1 MDERLLQAQVIVFDI
16 GNVLLRF
23 QPEKA
28 CLLLPEE
35 IRADVQHAMFD
46 SDGGLSRWAEFDLG
60 IIPNEEIA
68 KDIALSSGHPGCE
81 GQVLSM
87 LEEFPKTMEIMPLAH
102 LIGDL
107 KKMGKRI
114 YALTNYPEPS
124 ITRTVERF
132 PFFWEMDGMVVSA
145 REKMAKPDPRFFR
158 LLLDRYHI
166 NPRDALFIDDRPE
179 NVHAAEEL
187 GIKGWLYTGC

>member
-1 MDERLLQAQVIVFDI
+1 
-16 GNVLLRF
+16 
-23 QPEKA
+23 
-28 CLLLPEE
+28 
-35 IRADVQHAMFD
+35 
-46 SDGGLSRWAEFDLG
+46 
-60 IIPNEEIA
+60 
-68 KDIALSSGHPGCE
+68 
-81 GQVLSM
+81 
-87 LEEFPKTMEIMPLAH
+87 MPLAH

-124 ITRTVERF
+124 ITRTVERC